1 MLPSTLNCTLSSSL
15 DLGMGFESRL
25 ESLGGRQIGFVW
37 QEVPEVT
44 FAELTDVPV
53 GDYCREQ
60 LM

>member
-1 MLPSTLNCTLSSSL
+1 
-15 DLGMGFESRL
+15 MGFESRL

-37 QEVPEVT
+37 QEVPEVA